1 MDEFFLDPATADPAV
16 IICGILSHLFCDLPE
31 FQSEKCRC
39 ILRASH
45 RIQFQ
50 SDISYLMITE
60 IQADLVAFCHVVGGK
75 ILNVIFF
82 ADIRINILCFY
93 DIYDR
98 NRTDYCLDQF
108 RCTCFC
114 FFYKIIVGHAD
125 HVQVNAYFCHYAF
138 ALLSSSSFTICG

>member
-1 MDEFFLDPATADPAV
+1 MDEFFLDPATADPSI
-16 IICGILSHLFCDLPE
+16 IICGILSHLFCDLTK

-60 IQADLVAFCHVVGGK
+60 IQTDLISFCKMIGRKIFDVVLL
-75 ILNVIFF
+75 IN
-82 ADIRINILCFY
+82 IRIYIFCFY

-98 NRTDYCLDQF
+98 NRTDYCLDKF
-108 RCTCFC
+108 RCTRFC
-114 FFYKIIVGHAD
+114 FFYKIIIGYSNH
-125 HVQVNAYFCHYAF
+125 
-138 ALLSSSSFTICG
+138 I